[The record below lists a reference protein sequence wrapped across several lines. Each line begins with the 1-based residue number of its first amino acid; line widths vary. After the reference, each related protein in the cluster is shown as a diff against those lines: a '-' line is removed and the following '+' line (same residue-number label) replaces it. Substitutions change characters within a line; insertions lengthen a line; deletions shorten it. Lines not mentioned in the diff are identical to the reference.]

1 MKLDDILTLSR
12 AGFTAAQISQLA
24 ELEDGSHPGQ
34 PEQPEQPAP
43 QPDPQPTPQPDPQPT
58 PQPAPD
64 PIAAVMAEITKLR
77 EQIQQNNRAG
87 AQQPPDPQV
96 LTGDQILANVIRPA
110 RKGG

>member
-24 ELEDGSHPGQ
+24 ELEDASHPGQ

-43 QPDPQPTPQPDPQPT
+43 QPQPDPQPA
-58 PQPAPD
+58 PQPVPD
-64 PIAAVMAEITKLR
+64 PMAGVMAEISKLR
-77 EQIQQNNRAG
+77 EQMQQNNRAG
-87 AQQPPDPQV
+87 AQQPPDPQG

>member
-1 MKLDDILTLSR
+1 MKLDDILALSR

-24 ELEDGSHPGQ
+24 ELENQ
-34 PEQPEQPAP
+34 PEPQPAP
-43 QPDPQPTPQPDPQPT
+43 QPDPQPAPEAQPAPE

-64 PIAAVMAEITKLR
+64 PMAAVMAEITKLR
-77 EQIQQNNRAG
+77 EQMQQNNRAG
-87 AQQPPDPQV
+87 AQQPPDPQA

>member
-34 PEQPEQPAP
+34 PEQPEQPA
-43 QPDPQPTPQPDPQPT
+43 PQPDPQPT